1 MSALRDRILKN
12 STIKLTSMIEDNKIF
27 NDRSFATTPIPMLNV
42 ALSAALDGGVG
53 SGLGLLCGKSKH
65 FKSLFL
71 LIMMKA
77 YLEKNPESLALFYDA
92 EFGTPSS
99 YFEAVGLPMDRVVYT
114 PITDIEE
121 LKFDVMQQLDGLERG
136 DKLFI
141 AIDSIGN
148 LASKKEVDDALKGN
162 SAADMTRAKQLK
174 SLFRMVTPHLTI
186 KDIPMVAVNHI
197 YESIEMFSK
206 AIVSGGTGIYLSADW
221 IFIIGRQ
228 AERPAGEDL
237 QGHHFIINIEKSRH
251 VREKSKIP
259 ITVLFDGGLNK
270 WSGLQEIA
278 MEGKFVVRTKPGWFA
293 KVDQETGEILSPSLR
308 AKQMNNGE
316 FWLPIITSQKFK
328 QYIKDTYAVSNETL
342 IQDTEETPTE

>member
-1 MSALRDRILKN
+1 MGDLKDRILKN
-12 STIKLTSMIEDNKIF
+12 STIKLTTMLEDNKIF
-27 NDRSFATTPIPMLNV
+27 NERTTVTTPIPMLNV
-42 ALSAALDGGVG
+42 ALSGSLDGGLG

-77 YLEKNPESLALFYDA
+77 YLDKFPDAVALFYDA

-99 YFEAVGLPMDRVVYT
+99 YFAAVGIPMDRVVYT
-114 PITDIEE
+114 PITDIEQ
-121 LKFDVMQQLDGLERG
+121 LKFDVMQQLEGVNRG
-136 DKLFI
+136 DRLFLG
-141 AIDSIGN
+141 IDSIGN
-148 LASKKEVDDALKGN
+148 LASKKEVEDALKGN
-162 SAADMTRAKQLK
+162 TAADMTRAKQLK

-228 AERPAGEDL
+228 QDKPQGEDL

-251 VREKSKIP
+251 VREKARVP
-259 ITVLFDGGLNK
+259 ITVQFEGGLNK
-270 WSGLQEIA
+270 WSGLFDTA
-278 MEGKFVVRTKPGWFA
+278 MEGNFICRSSKGWFS
-293 KVDQETGEILSPSLR
+293 KVNQETGEILSPALR
-308 AKQMNNGE
+308 EKQLNTGE
-316 FWLPIITSQKFK
+316 FWLPIITSEKFK
-328 QYIKDTYAVSNETL
+328 EYIKDTYAVSNETL
-342 IQDTEETPTE
+342 IQDEADTTE